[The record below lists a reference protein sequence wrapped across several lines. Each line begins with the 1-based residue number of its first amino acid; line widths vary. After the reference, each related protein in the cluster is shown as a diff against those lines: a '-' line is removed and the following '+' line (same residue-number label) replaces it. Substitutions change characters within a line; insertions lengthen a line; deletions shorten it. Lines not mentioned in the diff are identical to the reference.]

1 MLDRSVSEFLVFI
14 VLLVSTVLQ
23 TNGND
28 FSHEAISI
36 HDYGTVLM
44 LLTLIIIPITVFFV
58 IDNIKSMQDLNR
70 EFTHGENSLRA
81 DDDNLVFNNPMT
93 ESSRDGADPED
104 EQDARAKLGEKIA
117 AAPTKD
123 PVDPQRPPGGSTE
136 PTL

>member
-1 MLDRSVSEFLVFI
+1 MLDRSVSEFLIFI

-58 IDNIKSMQDLNR
+58 LDNIKSMQDLNR
-70 EFTHGENSLRA
+70 EFMHGENSLRA
-81 DDDNLVFNNPMT
+81 DDNLVFNNPMT
-93 ESSRDGADPED
+93 ESSRGGVDPED
-104 EQDARAKLGEKIA
+104 EQDARAELAEKIA

-123 PVDPQRPPGGSTE
+123 P
-136 PTL
+136 